1 MKLLFF
7 ALCIFIAAPLP
18 CLNAAEQ
25 AAAGESHAH
34 SDAVVTRNSDG
45 TISYNGEYRF
55 LPPPSPP
62 WELLQ
67 GNETTQY
74 VFGYY
79 RKDPG
84 PLQLESTF
92 FAYDEE
98 PYGYSRD
105 VEERAREFLKRFYW
119 SSYVNVTV
127 LEKKQTPILGGQG
140 FAVVMEGRDPVK
152 KIKVRSKVIF
162 GKRGERVVAFYIN
175 QWRAI
180 NGKYDLAAFDIF
192 DKFAESL
199 KFLRKS
205 FYETL

>member
-1 MKLLFF
+1 MKILFIV
-7 ALCIFIAAPLP
+7 LGILIAAPLP
-18 CLNAAEQ
+18 CVYG
-25 AAAGESHAH
+25 AGSESHDH
-34 SDAVVTRNSDG
+34 DRAVVTRNSDG
-45 TISYNGEYRF
+45 TITYNGEYRF
-55 LPPPSPP
+55 RHPPSPP
-62 WELLQ
+62 WEMLE
-67 GNETTQY
+67 GNEASHY

-105 VEERAREFLKRFYW
+105 MRERAKEFVKRFYW
-119 SSYVNVTV
+119 ASYVNVTI
-127 LEKKQTPILGGQG
+127 LESKQTQILGGEG
-140 FAVVMEGRDPVK
+140 LAMIMEGVDPVK
-152 KIKVRSKVIF
+152 KVKVRSKVIF

-175 QWRAI
+175 QWRTLE
-180 NGKYDLAAFDIF
+180 GKYDLQAFDTF
-192 DKFAESL
+192 DNFAMSL